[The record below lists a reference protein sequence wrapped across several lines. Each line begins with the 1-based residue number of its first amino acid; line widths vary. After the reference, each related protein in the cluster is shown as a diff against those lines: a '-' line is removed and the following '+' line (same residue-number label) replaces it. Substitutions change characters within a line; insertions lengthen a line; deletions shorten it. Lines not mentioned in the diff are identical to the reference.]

1 MDQAVDTLLD
11 LDEDTEVGKV
21 AHLGRALRADGIL
34 GFDIFPG
41 IGRKLLDAQRHL
53 ALLAVER
60 QDDGLDFVADLHELL
75 RRTQVLAPRH
85 LRDVDQPLDA
95 RGDLHECAVVGHHD
109 HAALDLVADLEV
121 LVERLPRMR
130 GELLQAQCDTLLGV
144 VEIEDN
150 DLDLLVERHDLFGV
164 VHAAPREVGDMDQA
178 VHTAQ
183 VDEYA
188 VRGDVLD
195 GTLEDL
201 ALLEFR
207 HDNLLLRFEFGLDE
221 RLVRNDHVAEL
232 LVDFHHL
239 ELHGLVHVYVVVAD
253 GLHVDLRT
261 GQERLDAEYVDDHT
275 ALGAALDVTLDDFVL
290 FEGLVHTIPRFEL
303 TCLLV
308 RKNQLSAL
316 VLGRL
321 DIDLDLVA
329 DLQVG
334 VVAEL
339 GNGND
344 TLALVADVHENLA
357 LGNARNGAFHDL
369 ADIDVRQRL
378 VVSLCDLLLGMVID
392 PQVVLIRVPVEILV
406 RDYIFRFFHD
416 GNSFCDTIAR

>member
-1 MDQAVDTLLD
+1 
-11 LDEDTEVGKV
+11 
-21 AHLGRALRADGIL
+21 
-34 GFDIFPG
+34 
-41 IGRKLLDAQRHL
+41 
-53 ALLAVER
+53 
-60 QDDGLDFVADLHELL
+60 
-75 RRTQVLAPRH
+75 
-85 LRDVDQPLDA
+85 
-95 RGDLHECAVVGHHD
+95 
-109 HAALDLVADLEV
+109 
-121 LVERLPRMR
+121 
-130 GELLQAQCDTLLGV
+130 
-144 VEIEDN
+144 
-150 DLDLLVERHDLFGV
+150 
-164 VHAAPREVGDMDQA
+164 MDQA

-321 DIDLDLVA
+321 DIDLDLIA
-329 DLQVG
+329 DLQVRG
-334 VVAEL
+334 CSGTRKRE
-339 GNGND
+339 
-344 TLALVADVHENLA
+344 
-357 LGNARNGAFHDL
+357 
-369 ADIDVRQRL
+369 
-378 VVSLCDLLLGMVID
+378 
-392 PQVVLIRVPVEILV
+392 
-406 RDYIFRFFHD
+406 
-416 GNSFCDTIAR
+416 

>member
-1 MDQAVDTLLD
+1 MS
-11 LDEDTEVGKV
+11 
-21 AHLGRALRADGIL
+21 ALC
-34 GFDIFPG
+34 
-41 IGRKLLDAQRHL
+41 
-53 ALLAVER
+53 E
-60 QDDGLDFVADLHELL
+60 
-75 RRTQVLAPRH
+75 
-85 LRDVDQPLDA
+85 
-95 RGDLHECAVVGHHD
+95 
-109 HAALDLVADLEV
+109 
-121 LVERLPRMR
+121 
-130 GELLQAQCDTLLGV
+130 
-144 VEIEDN
+144 
-150 DLDLLVERHDLFGV
+150 
-164 VHAAPREVGDMDQA
+164 
-178 VHTAQ
+178 
-183 VDEYA
+183 
-188 VRGDVLD
+188 
-195 GTLEDL
+195 
-201 ALLEFR
+201 
-207 HDNLLLRFEFGLDE
+207 
-221 RLVRNDHVAEL
+221 NDHVAEL

-321 DIDLDLVA
+321 DIDLDLIA

-357 LGNARNGAFHDL
+357 LGNARNGTFHDL
-369 ADIDVRQRL
+369 ADVDVRKRL
-378 VVSLCDLLLGMVID
+378 VVSLCDLLLGW
-392 PQVVLIRVPVEILV
+392 
-406 RDYIFRFFHD
+406 
-416 GNSFCDTIAR
+416 S